1 MTQLAM
7 ILMSQPQGGQNPTD
21 SLISTL
27 IMFAL
32 IIGIFYFMI
41 LRPQQKRQKER
52 QKMLDQVKKGDKV
65 VTAGGLHGT
74 VAGID
79 EKTILLQVADNVKE
93 LFGESSQSRGRFYF
107 YYDDYYGGRRGGGE
121 DRTKVTV
128 TANTRSNSLTVV
140 ASPEK
145 MKSIEERIL

>member
-1 MTQLAM
+1 MLLAM
-7 ILMSQPQGGQNPTD
+7 AQPQGGNAEG

-52 QKMLDQVKKGDKV
+52 QKMLEAVKKGDKV

-79 EKTILLQVADNVKE
+79 EKTILLQVADNVKLKFDRSAIGAVVRE
-93 LFGESSQSRGRFYF
+93 GE
-107 YYDDYYGGRRGGGE
+107 
-121 DRTKVTV
+121 
-128 TANTRSNSLTVV
+128 
-140 ASPEK
+140 ASEK
-145 MKSIEERIL
+145 